1 MKNVVLSMFVAL
13 AFSVSAFAEVTGTA
27 NPEKSAVSLRKL
39 EDKKVQLLFGQ
50 VPDGAVTVKIF
61 DENHVLVQ
69 KDRIFAKEAF
79 AKYYDFS
86 KLAPAKYT
94 VEVSNGKEIVEQA
107 EFEIKSEVKTPVV
120 YSKVDRVEANKYK
133 LLVNALLASDL
144 SVTIYENDKL
154 VHVENISNSKGFEK
168 IYVFNQKIPG
178 SRVEFFVSSSD
189 GFSKLLAVK

>member
-13 AFSVSAFAEVTGTA
+13 AFTVSAFAEVTGTA
-27 NPEKSAVSLRKL
+27 NPERSTVSLRKL

-50 VPDGAVTVKIF
+50 VPEGTVTVSIF
-61 DENHVLVQ
+61 DENRVLVQ
-69 KDRIFAKEAF
+69 RDRIFAKEAF

-94 VEVSNGKEIVEQA
+94 VEVSNGKAILDQVEI
-107 EFEIKSEVKTPVV
+107 EIMPEVTAPVV
-120 YSKVDRVEANKYK
+120 YSKVDRVESNKFK

-144 SVTIYENDKL
+144 TVNIYENDKL

-178 SRVEFFVSSSD
+178 SRVEFYVSSSD
-189 GFSKLLAVK
+189 GFSKLLAAK